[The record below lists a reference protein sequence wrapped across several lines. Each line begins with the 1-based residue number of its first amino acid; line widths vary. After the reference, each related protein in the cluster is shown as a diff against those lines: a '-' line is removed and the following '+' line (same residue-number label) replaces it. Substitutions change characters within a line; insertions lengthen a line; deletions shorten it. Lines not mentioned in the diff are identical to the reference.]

1 MQGGEAL
8 VYVVGTAGHV
18 DHGKSTLIKALTGID
33 PDRLREEKE
42 RGMTIDLGFAWLR
55 LPSGSEVSIVDVPG
69 HERFIKNML
78 AGVGGID
85 VAMLVVAADEGVMP
99 QTREHLSILD
109 LLQIKSGVVAL
120 TKKDLVEPDW
130 LELVQA
136 DLADT
141 LRGTV
146 LEMSA
151 IAPVSAVTGEGLPAL
166 LEEIDRLLSQTPPKR
181 DIGRPR
187 LPVDR
192 VFTIA
197 GFGTIVTG
205 TLVDGTFQVGQEIE
219 IQPRGL
225 KARIRSLQTHK
236 QKVEVAVPGSRVAI
250 NLAGLATEDV
260 ARGDVVSLPRWLEP
274 TQVLDVQIRVLAA
287 AAKPIAHGAT
297 LSFHTG
303 SAEVETRV
311 SLLDAEEI
319 PPGHSGWAQLRLAQP
334 VAVLKGDLFVVRT
347 PNASVGGGEI
357 VDGHPRRHRRFQS
370 SLLTSLA
377 TLQRGGPEDLVRQ
390 ALAGRPPQELE
401 LIAKQASLTQ
411 SECRAA
417 LDALVARGETLTIA
431 GFYADTR
438 AWQQLT
444 AQVLSALSAYHVQFP
459 LRRGMPKEELKSRLN
474 LPPQLFAVA
483 VDRWLKD
490 GAVVE
495 ESAAVR
501 TREHQVTFNPEQT
514 AKVEQLF
521 AHLRRDRY
529 APPARAELEQLLGL
543 EPEVINAL
551 ADQGRLH
558 RVNESVIFTTDVYDE
573 MVGGIVER
581 IRSTGRI
588 TVAEVRD
595 QFGTS
600 RKYALA
606 VLEHLDEE
614 RVTRRVGDERVL
626 R

>member
-1 MQGGEAL
+1 M
-8 VYVVGTAGHV
+8 YVVGTAGHV

-55 LPSGSEVSIVDVPG
+55 LPSGGEVSIVDVPG

-99 QTREHLSILD
+99 QTREHLSILH
-109 LLQIKSGVVAL
+109 LLRIKSGVVAL

-146 LEMSA
+146 LERAA
-151 IAPVSAVTGEGLPAL
+151 IVPVSAVTGEGLPAL
-166 LEEIDRLLSQTPPKR
+166 LGEIERLLAHTPPKR

-197 GFGTIVTG
+197 GFGTIATG
-205 TLVDGTFQVGQEIE
+205 TLVDGTLQVGQEVE

-225 KARIRSLQTHK
+225 KARIRTLQTHK
-236 QKVEVAVPGSRVAI
+236 HKVDVAVPGSRVAV
-250 NLAGLATEDV
+250 NLAGLSTDEL
-260 ARGDVVSLPRWLEP
+260 ARGDVVSLPRWLTP
-274 TQVLDVQIRVLAA
+274 TQVLDVQLQVLAA
-287 AAKPIAHGAT
+287 ANKPVTHGAT

-319 PPGHSGWAQLRLAQP
+319 PPGRSGWAQMRLAAP
-334 VAVLKGDLFVVRT
+334 VAVVKGDFFVVRT
-347 PNASVGGGEI
+347 PNATVGGGEI
-357 VDGHPRRHRRFQS
+357 VDVHPRRHRRFQK
-370 SLLTSLA
+370 SLVAALE

-390 ALAGRPPQELE
+390 ALAGRPPQELDVV
-401 LIAKQASLTQ
+401 AKQASLTQ
-411 SECRAA
+411 AECRAA
-417 LDALVARGETLTIA
+417 LEALVARGEALPIA
-431 GFYADTR
+431 GFYADAL

-444 AQVLSALSAYHVQFP
+444 EQVLAVLHAYHSQYP

-474 LPPQLFAVA
+474 LPPRLYAVA
-483 VDRWLKD
+483 LERWLKE

-495 ESAAVR
+495 ESASIRAQ
-501 TREHQVTFNPEQT
+501 EHQVKFSPEQT
-514 AKVEQLF
+514 AKIEQLF
-521 AHLRRDRY
+521 ALLHRDRY
-529 APPARAELEQLLGL
+529 APPARADLEQQLGL

-551 ADQGRLH
+551 SDQGRL
-558 RVNESVIFTTDVYDE
+558 RKLTDAVIFPTDVYDE
-573 MVGGIVER
+573 MVKAIVER
-581 IRSTGRI
+581 LRAAGKI
-588 TVAEVRD
+588 TVGEVRD

-606 VLEHLDEE
+606 ILEHLDEE
-614 RVTRRVGDERVL
+614 RITRRVGDERVL